1 MRLSLHFNNWQMDK
15 NFYLVIRNNTFLL
28 STLSCSWILA
38 PKVTCFLKRIRN
50 FFYMLGFC
58 FQFCAFQQQISRVE
72 KDFEW
77 EIGSC
82 VYALQ
87 LETAHTITI
96 WNAKLPAGVPLA
108 NRYRLVLRVKEPSF
122 LQVQSTSPPKFSV
135 TTKKLSLSI
144 LIPRK
149 IIPMDSSKV
158 RDHKCL
164 LEKYIL
170 TSDFS

>member
-1 MRLSLHFNNWQMDK
+1 MDK

-28 STLSCSWILA
+28 STVSCSWILA
-38 PKVTCFLKRIRN
+38 PKVTCLLKRIRN
-50 FFYMLGFC
+50 VFYLLGFC
-58 FQFCAFQQQISRVE
+58 FQFCAFQQQKSRVE
-72 KDFEW
+72 KDFVW

-82 VYALQ
+82 AYAFQ

-122 LQVQSTSPPKFSV
+122 LQVQSTSPSKFSV
-135 TTKKLSLSI
+135 TAKKLSLLI
-144 LIPRK
+144 LVPRK

-158 RDHKCL
+158 RDHTCL
-164 LEKYIL
+164 KRLNVL

>member
-1 MRLSLHFNNWQMDK
+1 
-15 NFYLVIRNNTFLL
+15 
-28 STLSCSWILA
+28 
-38 PKVTCFLKRIRN
+38 
-50 FFYMLGFC
+50 MLGFC
-58 FQFCAFQQQISRVE
+58 FQFCAFQQSRSLFSASLQTFCLTARAYLNTQ
-72 KDFEW
+72 KYGLFC
-77 EIGSC
+77 SL